1 MKIETLIYK
10 FCKKIVNNSIHDI
23 KSYIDDLHEVSSF
36 SQEKFRTMTA
46 RKEAYAYGS
55 ASHIETNTDDV
66 LGHNGLRLQKYRL
79 MSDPEE
85 RREQFYHSM
94 PFFTGLTTPTD
105 NYSIDFVMEE
115 IVDKFAGGCSS
126 EYSLPRIDLPKIEYE
141 LELISGRKMKDNKSI
156 FEIDISQDSNNFIKT
171 QIEG

>member
-1 MKIETLIYK
+1 MKIEMLIYN
-10 FCKKIVNNSIHDI
+10 FCKRIVNNSIHDI
-23 KSYIDDLHEVSSF
+23 KSYIDGLHEVSSF
-36 SQEKFRTMTA
+36 SQEKFQTMTA
-46 RKEAYAYGS
+46 RKEAYRS
-55 ASHIETNTDDV
+55 TSHIESNTEDV
-66 LGHNGLRLQKYRL
+66 LEHNGMRLQKFRL

-85 RREQFYHSM
+85 RREQYYHSM

-105 NYSIDFVMEE
+105 NYSTDFVLQE
-115 IVDKFAGGCSS
+115 IVDKFAGGCSV
-126 EYSLPRIDLPKIEYE
+126 EYSLPRIDLPNNDYE